1 MGQEAEKGS
10 IVAVSVSENKGTKKK
25 NVESVEL
32 KEDFGMIGDVHAGT
46 RKRQVSL
53 LAVES
58 IDKMRAK
65 GVNVSSGDFAENITT
80 SGIDLVALDV
90 GSRIRIGESVVLEIT
105 QKGKECHTRCE
116 IFYQAGDCIM
126 PREGIFA
133 RVVKGGSIKPG
144 DEIVRSRS

>member
-144 DEIVRSRS
+144 DEIVRSRA

>member
-10 IVAVSVSENKGTKKK
+10 IVAVSVSENKGTKKT

-32 KEDFGMIGDVHAGT
+32 KEDFGIIGDVHAGT

-53 LAVES
+53 LAAES

-80 SGIDLVALDV
+80 SGIDLVGLDV

>member
-1 MGQEAEKGS
+1 
-10 IVAVSVSENKGTKKK
+10 
-25 NVESVEL
+25 
-32 KEDFGMIGDVHAGT
+32 
-46 RKRQVSL
+46 
-53 LAVES
+53 
-58 IDKMRAK
+58 MRAK